1 MKSSK
6 AIYIG
11 VMITAAAWAQREPEK
26 PPLILDLRLPGWAD
40 LHAHPAS
47 HLAFGADA
55 NGKGGIFWGYPSL
68 NYEAARGTIE
78 QDLPRCNFKHS
89 GYDDDVVRHE
99 TRKAL
104 MQQLDSVT
112 EYPHVTADF
121 GDNNFGSPDF
131 KHWPHP
137 RLLPVF

>member
-55 NGKGGIFWGYPSL
+55 NGKGGIFWG
-68 NYEAARGTIE
+68 
-78 QDLPRCNFKHS
+78 
-89 GYDDDVVRHE
+89 
-99 TRKAL
+99 
-104 MQQLDSVT
+104 
-112 EYPHVTADF
+112 
-121 GDNNFGSPDF
+121 
-131 KHWPHP
+131 
-137 RLLPVF
+137 